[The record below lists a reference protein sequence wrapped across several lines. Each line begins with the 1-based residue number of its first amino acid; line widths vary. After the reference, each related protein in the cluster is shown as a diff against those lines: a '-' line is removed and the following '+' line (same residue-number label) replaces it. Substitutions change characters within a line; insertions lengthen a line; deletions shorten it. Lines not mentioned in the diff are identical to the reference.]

1 MNTKL
6 RGLLIVHACVSLTRS
21 AVDSRLK
28 RFGVEIPDWSPSGRT
43 SAGSSELFLDYDSA
57 MRLIEELEQVRK
69 ISFELALFGDEAFM
83 GERWVYSST
92 LGLASIQI
100 DQAGNQML
108 SESKLLTILRTSG
121 DNSLKIERAIRR
133 ALLIEWDDEFEDL
146 RELQMSQR
154 RKLPRVG

>member
-1 MNTKL
+1 M
-6 RGLLIVHACVSLTRS
+6 HACVSLTRS

-28 RFGVEIPDWSPSGRT
+28 PFELQIDEWSHIGRN
-43 SAGSSELFLDYDSA
+43 SAGSAELYLDYESA
-57 MRLIEELEQVRK
+57 MRLIEDLMQLRK
-69 ISFELALFGDEAFM
+69 ISFELALFGDKSFM
-83 GERWVYSST
+83 GERWVFSPA

-100 DQAGNQML
+100 DQAGNQLL
-108 SESKLLTILRTSG
+108 SESKLTTILRSSG

-133 ALLIEWDDEFEDL
+133 ALLVEWDDEFEEL